1 MFSLTLF
8 KITYTMLLLPIIVL
22 SITQHIQLT
31 PSTISS
37 APDISVSL
45 GPDVSV
51 INDFWHIDVISQQ
64 SADLQI
70 QLGPSWGFHPTQT
83 STIELFIKGNTSTE
97 TLNNDGEIF
106 FIFAT
111 YILLSSYITL
121 AHKQCPEMN
130 KPLISRNITK
140 LLHSRLPV
148 DTQQPT

>member
-1 MFSLTLF
+1 MFSLILF
-8 KITYTMLLLPIIVL
+8 KITYTMLLLPIIVISL
-22 SITQHIQLT
+22 TTTTLQLT

-45 GPDVSV
+45 GPGASI

-83 STIELFIKGNTSTE
+83 SKIELFIRGNTSVE

-111 YILLSSYITL
+111 T
-121 AHKQCPEMN
+121 
-130 KPLISRNITK
+130 
-140 LLHSRLPV
+140 
-148 DTQQPT
+148 DTY